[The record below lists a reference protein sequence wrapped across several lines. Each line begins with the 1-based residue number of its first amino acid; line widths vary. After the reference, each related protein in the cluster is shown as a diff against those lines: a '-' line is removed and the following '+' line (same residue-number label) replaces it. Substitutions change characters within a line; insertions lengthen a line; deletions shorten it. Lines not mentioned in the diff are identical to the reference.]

1 MVAIDFGTTYSGFAF
16 AFNHKKGEGGI
27 HMNRAWGHDQGT
39 ATLKTP
45 TSLLL
50 NPDGNFDSFGYEAE
64 EKYANFLNGE
74 DRNYLY
80 FKHFKMALHKSEVM
94 FIHSSFFSSIFL
106 LRPERY
112 FQRLTNITNSN
123 LEINS

>member
-50 NPDGNFDSFGYEAE
+50 HPDGSFHSFGYEAE
-64 EKYANFLNGE
+64 EKYANFFDGE
-74 DRNYLY
+74 DRDYLY
-80 FKHFKMALHKSEVM
+80 FKHFKMALHKSEVQ
-94 FIHSSFFSSIFL
+94 FIHSSFFFLPIFL
-106 LRPERY
+106 PCLERNFRRRTVY
-112 FQRLTNITNSN
+112 HQL
-123 LEINS
+123 